1 MSEILSREQLRENLI
16 HNKAFEMEHKETV
29 QANVKY
35 LINLHKTAL
44 YWQEKAEQY
53 KAVLEQAREAFEE
66 CIEIAGVQAYIA
78 NRPSKIVGICTSA
91 LAAIEG
97 VKNDA

>member
-1 MSEILSREQLRENLI
+1 MSEILTREHLEENLI
-16 HNKAFEMEHKETV
+16 HNKAFEMEGKETTR
-29 QANVKY
+29 ANVKY
-35 LINLHKTAL
+35 LIALHKTAL
-44 YWQEKAEQY
+44 YWQDKCERQA
-53 KAVLEQAREAFEE
+53 AALEQAREAFEE

-97 VKNDA
+97 VKE